1 MSLGPQPFGQA
12 FPHEG
17 EPKQSPTAAQSQPQ
31 PSQEQQAASVRR
43 ALGEHLVLGGFLT
56 TRQLQ
61 AALQDQFCDVNP
73 TAKRLGEILVS
84 YGWVSG
90 KVIDFFLRY
99 RSHHLI
105 QPGKQLGDYLLDLGI
120 ISREDLDKALRLQ
133 KTSYRG
139 HPLGQIL
146 VKFGLV
152 KKQTIDYLVESI
164 IKLELLRL
172 SQKWKGQDSNH
183 DLPQVNASPQVDEE
197 IYYDELTPFSEAFS
211 PFKKNH

>member
-1 MSLGPQPFGQA
+1 MSLGSQAFGQV
-12 FPHEG
+12 FPHDDL
-17 EPKQSPTAAQSQPQ
+17 PDQPQ
-31 PSQEQQAASVRR
+31 PAAQAQPDHQESQSASVRR

-56 TRQLQ
+56 NLQLQ
-61 AALQDQFCDVNP
+61 AALQDQFCSVNQ

-105 QPGKQLGDYLLDLGI
+105 QPGKQLGDYLLDLGL
-120 ISREDLDKALRLQ
+120 ISNADLDKALRLQ
-133 KTSYRG
+133 KTSYQG
-139 HPLGQIL
+139 QPLGQIL
-146 VKFGLV
+146 VKFGLI

-164 IKLELLRL
+164 IKPELIYL
-172 SQKWKGQDSNH
+172 SQKLNGTENDYLTS
-183 DLPQVNASPQVDEE
+183 QVSFNENSSEE

-211 PFKKNH
+211 PFKKRQ